1 MVGTYAICCERFR
14 GGDGRIIG
22 REDGRRDGSY
32 GVGRV
37 RKVDD
42 EEEEAASGNVCGVD

>member
-1 MVGTYAICCERFR
+1 MRYVVSDSEGAMGESLVGR
-14 GGDGRIIG
+14 
-22 REDGRRDGSY
+22 DGRRDGSY
-32 GVGRV
+32 GVGPV